1 MVYNNCALYM
11 LLYKQCRGFYCCSKR
26 VINARSVFQEH
37 HLVLFWGVFSHNY
50 ACSEKSST
58 VTPRHYAHHFY
69 TPVRSGLAHKCPTY
83 IYSGT
88 PLIRTP
94 MGPIAIVLISGVSA
108 FQGVKI
114 YSSNGDTFRSF
125 RAKCPLNRG
134 VRISEVRISG
144 VPLYTHPM
152 LLYKQHTVTVYYS
165 LYCYVN

>member
-1 MVYNNCALYM
+1 MQGY
-11 LLYKQCRGFYCCSKR
+11 
-26 VINARSVFQEH
+26 
-37 HLVLFWGVFSHNY
+37 
-50 ACSEKSST
+50 SSWLS
-58 VTPRHYAHHFY
+58 A
-69 TPVRSGLAHKCPTY
+69 

-144 VPLYTHPM
+144 VPLYTC
-152 LLYKQHTVTVYYS
+152 TVCIDVS
-165 LYCYVN
+165 VL

>member
-1 MVYNNCALYM
+1 MM
-11 LLYKQCRGFYCCSKR
+11 
-26 VINARSVFQEH
+26 IH
-37 HLVLFWGVFSHNY
+37 HY
-50 ACSEKSST
+50 SS
-58 VTPRHYAHHFY
+58 
-69 TPVRSGLAHKCPTY
+69 PVRPMHVFPNTSFRL
-83 IYSGT
+83 YSGT

-144 VPLYTHPM
+144 VPLYT
-152 LLYKQHTVTVYYS
+152 
-165 LYCYVN
+165 